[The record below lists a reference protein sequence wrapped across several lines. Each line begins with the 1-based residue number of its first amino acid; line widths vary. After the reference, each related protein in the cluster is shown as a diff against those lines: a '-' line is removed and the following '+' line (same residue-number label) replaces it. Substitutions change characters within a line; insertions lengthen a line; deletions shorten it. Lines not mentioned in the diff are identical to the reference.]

1 MDRLVGRAV
10 PLILLLALGI
20 SIGGFAPDHGFESP
34 TAHYNGDSDDAGHV
48 GKLRSHGVDAAVTD
62 TRPAV
67 IPSAPMRCSASKHIR
82 APLQVTHEPLGSRAP
97 PA

>member
-1 MDRLVGRAV
+1 MDRLVGRFV

-20 SIGGFAPDHGFESP
+20 SIGGFGPDPGFDSP
-34 TAHYNGDSDDAGHV
+34 TAHYNGDLDDAGHV

-62 TRPAV
+62 TRPTGV
-67 IPSAPMRCSASKHIR
+67 PSTLIRRWSPQDIPAPPAI
-82 APLQVTHEPLGSRAP
+82 AHEPLGSRAP